1 MTSIQHISQP
11 VSVEMDLCRQRF
23 DSFMTHNNVL
33 LNEVLQRVASR
44 KGKMMRPLLTL
55 LSAKLLGEIGENT
68 LLAALTFEF
77 FHTASLIHDDIV
89 DESAVRRGEAS
100 VNRAYDN
107 KVAVLVGDFILANA
121 LDTASSVKHSE
132 LVAILSR
139 TAKMLADGELLQ
151 LHNIQNQE
159 LSEEVYFH
167 IIKGK
172 TAALF
177 AACAEAGALSVTD
190 NKTDIERLQNFG
202 EIVGTCFQIR
212 DDIFDYVSGSEIGK
226 PTGNDLREGKVTLP
240 LIHAL
245 NVTNNAQMLHLVHMV
260 KESRADHDTI
270 STLVNFAVN
279 SGGIEYAEQQMKRI
293 AQQAHDLLDTYPDSP
308 TRQAL
313 HNYIDYVI
321 TRSH

>member
-11 VSVEMDLCRQRF
+11 VSEEIDLCRQRF

-55 LSAKLLGEIGENT
+55 LSAKLFGEIGENT
-68 LLAALTFEF
+68 ILAALTFEF

-89 DESAVRRGEAS
+89 DESGVRRGDAS
-100 VNRAYDN
+100 VNEAYDN

-121 LDTASSVKHSE
+121 LDTASQVQDPR
-132 LVAILSR
+132 LVAILSQ
-139 TAKMLADGELLQ
+139 TAKQLADGELLQ
-151 LHNIQNQE
+151 LHNIENQE
-159 LSEEVYFH
+159 LSEKIYFD
-167 IIKGK
+167 IIRRK

-177 AACAEAGALSVTD
+177 AACAEAGVMSV
-190 NKTDIERLQNFG
+190 NNNATDIERLHQLG

-212 DDIFDYVSGSEIGK
+212 DDIFDYISGDEIGK

-240 LIHAL
+240 LLHAL
-245 NVTNNAQMLHLVHMV
+245 NVTNDAQMLHLVHIV
-260 KESRADHDTI
+260 KEGRADHDTI
-270 STLVNFAVN
+270 LTLVNFAVN
-279 SGGIEYAEQQMKRI
+279 SGGIEYAEQQMKRL
-293 AQQAHDLLDTYPDSP
+293 ALQAHDLLNDYPDSP
-308 TRQAL
+308 VRQAL

>member
-132 LVAILSR
+132 LVAILSK
-139 TAKMLADGELLQ
+139 TAKSAENPRPLPQ
-151 LHNIQNQE
+151 KRT
-159 LSEEVYFH
+159 V
-167 IIKGK
+167 
-172 TAALF
+172 
-177 AACAEAGALSVTD
+177 CARPRHL
-190 NKTDIERLQNFG
+190 
-202 EIVGTCFQIR
+202 
-212 DDIFDYVSGSEIGK
+212 
-226 PTGNDLREGKVTLP
+226 LP
-240 LIHAL
+240 LRTILSA
-245 NVTNNAQMLHLVHMV
+245 A
-260 KESRADHDTI
+260 KRSRRIRPPSLLTGARLS
-270 STLVNFAVN
+270 ST
-279 SGGIEYAEQQMKRI
+279 R
-293 AQQAHDLLDTYPDSP
+293 
-308 TRQAL
+308 
-313 HNYIDYVI
+313 
-321 TRSH
+321 

>member
-11 VSVEMDLCRQRF
+11 VSEEIDLCRQRF

-55 LSAKLLGEIGENT
+55 LSAKLFGEIGENT
-68 LLAALTFEF
+68 ILAALTFEF

-89 DESAVRRGEAS
+89 DESGVRRGDAS
-100 VNRAYDN
+100 VNEAYDN
-107 KVAVLVGDFILANA
+107 KAAVLVGDFILANA
-121 LDTASSVKHSE
+121 LDTASQVQDPR
-132 LVAILSR
+132 LVAILSQ
-139 TAKMLADGELLQ
+139 TAKQLADGELLQ
-151 LHNIQNQE
+151 LHNIENQE
-159 LSEEVYFH
+159 LSEKIYFD
-167 IIKGK
+167 IIRRK

-177 AACAEAGALSVTD
+177 AACAEAGVMSV
-190 NKTDIERLQNFG
+190 NNNATDIERLHQLG

-212 DDIFDYVSGSEIGK
+212 DDIFDYISGDEIGK

-240 LIHAL
+240 LLHAL
-245 NVTNNAQMLHLVHMV
+245 NVTNDAQMLHLVHIV
-260 KESRADHDTI
+260 KEGRADHDTI
-270 STLVNFAVN
+270 LTLVNFAVN
-279 SGGIEYAEQQMKRI
+279 SGGIEYAEQQMKRL
-293 AQQAHDLLDTYPDSP
+293 ALQAHDLLNDYPDSP
-308 TRQAL
+308 VRQAL

>member
-11 VSVEMDLCRQRF
+11 VSEEMDLCRQRF

-55 LSAKLLGEIGENT
+55 LSAKLFDEIGENT
-68 LLAALTFEF
+68 ILAALTFEF

-89 DESAVRRGEAS
+89 DESGIRRGEAS
-100 VNRAYDN
+100 VNEAYNN

-121 LDTASSVKHSE
+121 LDTASQVQDPR
-132 LVAILSR
+132 LVAILSQ
-139 TAKMLADGELLQ
+139 TAKRLADGELLQ
-151 LHNIQNQE
+151 LHNIENQE
-159 LSEEVYFH
+159 LSEKVYFD
-167 IIKGK
+167 IIRRK

-177 AACAEAGALSVTD
+177 TACAEAGAMSVTD
-190 NKTDIERLQNFG
+190 NTADIERLHQFG
-202 EIVGTCFQIR
+202 EIIGTCFQIR

-226 PTGNDLREGKVTLP
+226 PTGNDLHEGKVTLP
-240 LIHAL
+240 LLHAL
-245 NVTNNAQMLHLVHMV
+245 NVTNDAQMLHLVHLV
-260 KESRADHDTI
+260 KEGKASGDHIT
-270 STLVNFAVN
+270 TLVNFAVN
-279 SGGIEYAEQQMKRI
+279 SGGIEYAEQQMKHL
-293 AQQAHDLLDTYPDSP
+293 AQQAHELLNDYPDTP
-308 TRQAL
+308 VRQAL